1 MSAAEIKGVDGV
13 PLLGSELLNRQ
24 GRVVDLSGD
33 IYTGMPTFA
42 LHQQPFIFVNH
53 THAESVERFGVK
65 MPFEAHNLLI
75 SEHTGTHTDAIF
87 EYDPKGPA
95 LDATPLAYYYGDAV
109 CLDLAHVRHP
119 AWIGPDELGRALA
132 QSGEEIRPGDI
143 VLLHTGHRERTWPSQ
158 SYLVDQAGLS
168 DAGARWLAER
178 GVVNIGIDAVSIDH
192 SDDPEMSA
200 HVVCREYHIVNTES
214 LANLHEVMNQRFK
227 YYGLPLNIR
236 AGTGSPIR
244 AIAVLPD

>member
-1 MSAAEIKGVDGV
+1 MSATEIKGVDGV

-75 SEHTGTHTDAIF
+75 SEHTGTHPDAIF
-87 EYDPKGPA
+87 EYDPKGPT
-95 LDATPLAYYYGDAV
+95 LDATPLAYYYGAAV
-109 CLDLAHVRHP
+109 CLDLTTGRHP
-119 AWIGPDELGRALA
+119 AWIGPEELDRALA
-132 QSGEEIRPGDI
+132 QSGQEIRRGDI
-143 VLLHTGHRERTWPSQ
+143 VILYTGHRERTWPSQ

-168 DAGARWLAER
+168 DAGARWLGER

-192 SDDPEMSA
+192 SDDAEMSA

-214 LANLHEVMNQRFK
+214 LANLHEVVNQRFT

-244 AIAVLPD
+244 AIAVLAD

>member
-1 MSAAEIKGVDGV
+1 MSATNMKGTNGV
-13 PLLGSELLNRQ
+13 PLLGSDLLERP
-24 GRVVDLSGD
+24 GRIVELSGE

-53 THAESVERFGVK
+53 THAESVERFGVR

-75 SEHTGTHTDAIF
+75 SEHTGTHADAIF
-87 EYDPKGPA
+87 EYDPKGPT

-109 CLDLAHVRHP
+109 CLDMTDVRHP
-119 AWIGPDELGRALA
+119 DYIEPEALDRALA
-132 QSGEEIRPGDI
+132 RSGQEIRRGDI
-143 VLLHTGHRERTWPSQ
+143 VLLYTGHRERTWPSQ
-158 SYLVDQAGLS
+158 TYLVDQAGLG

-214 LANLHEVMNQRFK
+214 LCNLHEVVGQRFT
-227 YYGLPLNIR
+227 YFGLPLNIR
-236 AGTGSPIR
+236 GGTGSPIR
-244 AIAVLPD
+244 AIAVLGE